1 MYGNL
6 LIEMKRSGVRNRDIA
21 KCIGVC
27 LESARQ
33 KVNGKRDFT
42 SDEMFKIQDAFF
54 PDKDLRYLF
63 EKKTK

>member
-6 LIEMKRSGVRNRDIA
+6 LIEMKKSNIHNRDIA

-33 KVNGKRDFT
+33 KVNGKREFT

-54 PDKDLRYLF
+54 SEIDLRYLF
-63 EKKTK
+63 EKKN